1 MHARAIVTVLRV
13 EGLDLKHHWTAG
25 LRLSACK
32 MAQTPLGHD
41 PPPQVPPEPPALWN
55 ALAGS
60 SSLVCGAITEVL
72 C

>member
-1 MHARAIVTVLRV
+1 MHSCAIVTVLRCV

-41 PPPQVPPEPPALWN
+41 PPLLKSHPSLLRYGAL
-55 ALAGS
+55 
-60 SSLVCGAITEVL
+60 
-72 C
+72 